1 MENASA
7 KTRILVVDD
16 DRDTVDSLAVFL
28 ELLGYDVRAAY
39 GGMEALDVAGA
50 YRPRIIVMDI
60 NMPGLDGLH
69 TARRLRS
76 DRRLERVTFVAHTS
90 SDDTFMR
97 RMAAQIGFDHFV
109 RKGEVTALTKVIAAS
124 VESKAGRKGLPR

>member
-1 MENASA
+1 MENAPA

-16 DRDTVDSLAVFL
+16 DRDTVESLAVFL
-28 ELLGYDVRAAY
+28 ELLDYDVCVAHD
-39 GGMEALDVAGA
+39 GLEALALAGG
-50 YRPRIIVMDI
+50 YRPHVVVMDI

-69 TARRLRS
+69 TARRLRA
-76 DRRLERVTFVAHTS
+76 DRRLERVTFIAHTS

-109 RKGEVTALTKVIAAS
+109 RKGEVTALTKIVAAS
-124 VESKAGRKGLPR
+124 AVDKGGRTGLPR